1 MGKKLGLD
9 IFFLKKLK
17 KYLMKE
23 ELTSEEKKALINRIR
38 NEKKPGAFILLN
50 EKEFEFIKTK
60 EFFDQQAG
68 A

>member
-1 MGKKLGLD
+1 
-9 IFFLKKLK
+9 
-17 KYLMKE
+17 MKE